1 MYDLGEHFKIDYDKI
16 KPNPS
21 CILQGNKY
29 RFTVLSD
36 RLIRIQYSES
46 GTFSDEPTLLV
57 KNRNFPESKFQ
68 VKQDKNYLEIITPYY
83 RIYYEKEKKITNNN
97 NFKVEI
103 LNTDKVWYYKHVEAK
118 NYEAPTLIEKGK
130 IETTKSLYSI
140 DGFVSIDDSK
150 DKIVSLDGT
159 VRENDN
165 DGIDIYLFVYL
176 NDFDLCLK
184 DYFTLTGFP
193 SLIPRF
199 ALGNWWSRNN
209 EYNDASLKEL
219 VDNFNKYKVPI
230 SVILL
235 DKDWHVRT
243 YKDKVHLKTG
253 FTFNKDLFKAPYEMI
268 SYLHSQGIRVGLN
281 INPTEG
287 FYDIDEYFEQA
298 KKYLAVDEN
307 GVIPYNVLDPKWID
321 VYLKL
326 YIHPL
331 DALGVDFYWLDHYDK
346 KTVEQDYLLKH
357 YQYYDMTR
365 NYKRRP
371 MMLSYNA
378 SLAQHRYPVLYS
390 GKTKVSWESLKQ
402 IPKFNASA
410 TNIGVS
416 FYSHDIGGYFKGVED
431 NELYTRYVQLGVF
444 SPIFKFGADKG
455 KYYKREP
462 WRWSVKTLG
471 IVTDYLQLR
480 HKLIP
485 YLYSEAYKYSKDGV
499 PIIKPIYY
507 VAKEMYDDLLYSDE
521 YYFGSQLFV
530 CPITKKKDLVM
541 NRVVHRFYM
550 PEGIWY
556 DFFTGQKYPGNN
568 NYVTF
573 YKDQNYPVFAKAGSI
588 IPLGTNDNMNDT
600 TPPKNMEIHFFPG
613 ISNEYLLY
621 EDDGISSLYK
631 KGFYLLTKIEYN
643 YMPSNYTVIIRA
655 IDGKSGIVPEYRNYK
670 LIFRNAKKATD
681 VIVYEN
687 REQIDCKSYVSG
699 PDFVVEIENVK
710 SISQLTVNC
719 KGKDIEFDPTR
730 LINDDIA
737 GILDDL
743 QIETL
748 MKEKI
753 DSIIFS
759 DLPIKKKRIAIRK
772 LSKYKL
778 EKKFIKLFLRLLE
791 YISTV

>member
-1 MYDLGEHFKIDYDKI
+1 MYDLGEHFKVDYSSI
-16 KPNPS
+16 KAKPEN
-21 CILQGNKY
+21 ILEGKKY
-29 RFTVLSD
+29 RFTILSD
-36 RLIRIQYSES
+36 RLIRFEYNENGVFI
-46 GTFSDEPTLLV
+46 DEPTILV
-57 KNRNFPESKFQ
+57 KNRNFPKVNFQ
-68 VKQDKNYLEIITPYY
+68 VKEDKNYLEITTAYFKVFYTKDRKPTS
-83 RIYYEKEKKITNNN
+83 KNL
-97 NFKVEI
+97 KVEI
-103 LNTDKVWYYKHVEAK
+103 LNTDKVWFYKHVEAK
-118 NYEAPTLIEKGK
+118 TYDAPILIEKGK
-130 IETTKSLYSI
+130 LKNIKSLYSL
-140 DGFVSIDDSK
+140 DGFVSIEDTK
-150 DKIVSLDGT
+150 NKIVCEDGT
-159 VRENDN
+159 FKENNNEFDV
-165 DGIDIYLFVYL
+165 YLFVYL

-184 DYFTLTGFP
+184 DYYTLTGNP

-199 ALGNWWSRNN
+199 SLGNWWSRNN
-209 EYNDASLKEL
+209 EYNDTTLKQL
-219 VDNFNKYKVPI
+219 VDNFNKYKIPV
-230 SVILL
+230 SVVLL
-235 DKDWHVRT
+235 DKDWHIRT
-243 YKDKVHLKTG
+243 YKNKEHLKTG

-268 SYLHSQGIRVGLN
+268 SYLHKQGIRVGLN

-287 FYDIDEYFEQA
+287 FYDIDEYYDQA
-298 KKYLAVDEN
+298 KKYLNPDEN
-307 GVIPYNVLDPKWID
+307 GVIPYNILDPKWID

-331 DALGVDFYWLDHYDK
+331 DALGVDFYWLDCFNEYFL
-346 KTVEQDYLLKH
+346 QH
-357 YQYYDMTR
+357 YQYNDMKR

-371 MMLSYNA
+371 MLLSYDN
-378 SLAQHRYPVLYS
+378 SLVQHKYSVLYP
-390 GKTKVSWESLKQ
+390 GKTEVSWDTLKL
-402 IPKFNASA
+402 IPKYNSAS

-416 FYSHDIGGYFKGVED
+416 WWAHDIGGYFKGVED

-444 SPIFKFGADKG
+444 SPIFKFGADGG

-485 YLYSEAYKYSKDGV
+485 YLYSEAYKYYKDGV
-499 PIIKPIYY
+499 PIVKPIYY

-530 CPITKKKDLVM
+530 CPITNKKDYVM

-588 IPLGTNDNMNDT
+588 IPLGSNDNLNDT

-613 ISNEYLLY
+613 ISNEYYLY
-621 EDDGISSLYK
+621 EDDGISSLYE

-655 IDGKSGIVPEYRNYK
+655 LEGKSGIVPATRNYK

-687 REQIDCKSYVSG
+687 KEQIDCKSYVQG
-699 PDFVVEIENVK
+699 PDFVVEINNVN
-710 SISQLTVNC
+710 SIGQLTINC

-753 DSIIFS
+753 DAIIFS
-759 DLPIKKKRIAIRK
+759 DLPIKKKRIEIRK
-772 LSKYKL
+772 LGRKGL